1 VSTGARLRV
10 LQVITRLSGGAGVMC
25 VRGAAA
31 LRELDPERYEVTI
44 VTGSGGRLLA
54 EAEAAGMATVVEP
67 ALRAPVS
74 PVWDAVAQRRLRR
87 IVGGQ
92 FDVVHTHCAKAGALG
107 RLAAARA
114 GTRTVHTYHG
124 FPFHAFQPAPLRA
137 AYAGIERGLGRI
149 TDVGLCVG
157 RGVAAEA
164 ARRRLLPPERI
175 RTTGVPVALDAPV
188 IAPASRAR
196 VRASLGLPR
205 EATVVGVVGRVT
217 YQKAPE
223 DFVAALRALA
233 RPGVVGVWIGDGDLA
248 GRLATLAAPELR
260 DGRIVLTGERADVTD
275 LLPAFDVFALPSRYE
290 GLPLAIVEAMVAGV
304 PVVATDVGAVSD
316 VVVHGETG
324 LLVPPRRPE
333 RLAAAIRRRLD
344 EPALVT
350 RMAAAAR
357 QRLGEAHTPAALGNV
372 LAAAYTGAA
381 IAEMTPVA
389 AA

>member
-1 VSTGARLRV
+1 
-10 LQVITRLSGGAGVMC
+10 
-25 VRGAAA
+25 
-31 LRELDPERYEVTI
+31 
-44 VTGSGGRLLA
+44 
-54 EAEAAGMATVVEP
+54 
-67 ALRAPVS
+67 VS
-74 PVWDAVAQRRLRR
+74 PVWDAVAQRRLYR
-87 IVGGQ
+87 ILAGR

-107 RLAAARA
+107 RVAAARA
-114 GTRTVHTYHG
+114 GTRVVHSYHG

-164 ARRRLLPPERI
+164 ARRRLLPPERM
-175 RTTGVPVALDAPV
+175 RTTGVPVALDAP
-188 IAPASRAR
+188 AATPASRAR
-196 VRASLGLPR
+196 AREALSLPR

-248 GRLATLAAPELR
+248 GRLAALAAPEMR
-260 DGRIVLTGERADVTD
+260 DGRIVLTGERADATD

-304 PVVATDVGAVSD
+304 PVVATGVGAVGD
-316 VVVHGETG
+316 VITDGETG

-333 RLAAAIRRRLD
+333 RLAAAIRRLLD
-344 EPALVT
+344 QPMLAT

-372 LAAAYTGAA
+372 LAAAYTGGT
-381 IAEMTPVA
+381 IAETTPVA